1 MKTTDRM
8 MKVWVQNGPRSAKR
22 TRPPTR
28 GGWLTMA
35 VAVLAVLATG
45 AADLRA
51 ADAVPDVSLGGPGS
65 TRLGSD
71 FSFTAAFDNASADQT
86 GYGPYVDIAIDA
98 TGPDGDPDDPGA
110 DPLDGID
117 IAASGAVT
125 HLGAPVTYHLLTF
138 DDDAN
143 GGQGIAHPYA
153 VDSGGNPITV
163 KTTDF
168 PGGTFENGDI
178 LLVALLPF
186 GSFTPEQPAAV
197 LNIDATLSDLA
208 DTDKTHDFSA
218 RGGFQYGNDPIENP
232 STDPSITQPTPDD
245 ADLQP
250 TLWDLSKVYIGPED
264 ETATGPNF
272 TREYVLEVDIA
283 DGQTI
288 DDVIVTDELPIEM
301 QFVEIVDATK
311 NGGAYTDPTPTLP
324 STSIPGG
331 TLEYSFGTITGGPG
345 VDATVTFKW
354 FIPRLDANSD
364 VIIAANTGDDVLS
377 ENQAWAEGHWDPI
390 DTRDPELDVYAQ
402 ATAGGPDA
410 DPEHTLEDQSN
421 AIQKG
426 GAIVVDNGGA
436 GFTPDDVVEYTLEI
450 QISDYFA
457 FDDLI
462 VDDLLGDG
470 QVFDDSFTP
479 TLSISEHGSS
489 SSGDFDIANYTE
501 TTNRTADGD
510 PAPNDGTTALQFR
523 ISDELVARGL
533 NANLTGGGIDSQT
546 TGLSGAPR
554 NNPPMVHGGTTA
566 TITYRAIV
574 SDEYSDDYP
583 SGDAPLNPGDGV
595 GNSVVLDGRLLDP
608 ADNLNPYPGDP
619 REDDDSGA
627 GFSIPLPELTKGF
640 HAINGDTD
648 PANWI
653 VDPSGNPNVQ
663 PGDTVTFRL
672 TYELPSRDLEDFSLT
687 DYVPLPVFHVDDP
700 DEDGS
705 AGPAWTFDAVYPG
718 DATPPAAGHAKFG
731 PDESFHPIRGAYPAV
746 TINTANGN
754 NTLIFDYGTADDPTN
769 TPGTVDILFTVTV
782 ADDPFADGLFL
793 TNQVRASEQD
803 TDLAVTKQDKIV
815 NFVLNQPE
823 VTIHKGVVGYRDT
836 GLTLGGITFTAPD
849 TASSFA
855 PTPAYSPSQASAI
868 GASDLLTNEV
878 DADDE
883 VRFAIMVRNGGRSD
897 AFDVNLTD
905 AVPAGFDIPA
915 NLTAMDLT
923 VRRGDGTLLTQGA
936 DYTAS
941 IDGAGNVSLELTD
954 NYTAGNLGGDDD
966 SGALSRGYNAGV
978 DGDVTNGSNAVILTY
993 DLIVADDVEALDETT
1008 NTATLTNYAGVEGGE
1023 DHTPTNPTDDATVNF
1038 RPAAIDK
1045 VFDTTEIDDAGTT
1058 GHNTNGEAVIGEIS
1072 SYTLTVTVPEG
1083 VTADAVL
1090 TDTLDSG
1097 LAFIQ
1102 VTGVTASADL
1112 TIENPI
1118 GTGANPANATV
1129 SNAGRTVEYN
1139 FGDITNSNTDNGTAE
1154 TITITYEAVV
1164 LNVAG
1169 NQEGTQLNNV
1179 AAFDYKN
1186 NGAPITDASATIT
1199 VIEPVVT
1206 VDKQVS
1212 ENVGGPWV
1220 DNNGELD
1227 AGDTFYYRIRITNP
1241 AADSTVA
1248 YNLLLTDDLPAALGT
1263 SVIHSVTADN
1273 YDASDFEILGGT
1285 VQVKA
1290 SQNPDG
1296 LTLSPGETIDI
1307 FLENTVG
1314 SSVEPTQPIDN
1325 EDATVTWT
1333 SLDDGNTTPE
1343 NPPERSTHNTSS
1355 VERSGD
1361 DGEGGAVDDYEDV
1374 DDTPASITVRN
1385 PDPTKTLVATS
1396 ESHTAGNRVAVG
1408 EIARY
1413 RIAWQIPEGQTT
1425 DLNFLDR
1432 IPNGLVF
1439 LDDGT
1444 AKLAFV
1450 SNDPS
1455 GGLSSGDPALSGPGL
1470 DISGDSGAVTPTFV
1484 IPAGAISPA
1493 GFDSGTDVTFDLG
1506 TVTNNDRDSDGEYI
1520 VIEFN
1525 ALVHNDTTHQNDAGD
1540 ERRNNFRVRTGATV
1554 LGTSPNETVRI
1565 SEPQLSISKGVSAGP
1580 YDAGDTVTYTLTVTN
1595 AGGAN
1600 ATTAF
1605 DIVIAD
1611 TLPAELVAPALDSTA
1626 TTGTV
1631 VGLAASFAGNDL
1643 TATATSMDA
1652 GATIEIVYSATIE
1665 SDLPAGA
1672 DIVNDA
1678 DVVYTSLP
1686 GAGTTGNPT
1695 GSDTPGASGD
1705 EDGERNGSGTGAND
1719 YNDDDT
1725 APIEGDKPSVDKSFQ
1740 DGSITDDDT
1749 NVATSFGADVVIG
1762 ETVVFDLLV
1771 TVPEGETAALRVN
1784 DALPAGLRLDS
1795 YDVLT
1800 DAADSTLLGS
1810 DFNGTV
1816 TDTPAVSPALPADG
1830 AASVE
1835 FDFGTTTVVDDND
1848 GTNNAFVLRLTA
1860 TVTNIAS
1867 NQSGV
1872 DRENTATVTF
1882 NDPDTGG
1889 ETLPDANAGNDPEVT
1904 VVEPVLEIEKTADPT
1919 TADSG
1924 DTVVYTFEI
1933 TNTSDQMAYDVDL
1946 LDTLPDKLNGPAIL
1960 TGANFAAAGFY
1971 DAAVQAAT
1979 TADIANLATAP
1990 ATIDGYALSED
2001 DLVLVKDQ
2009 ADPADNG
2016 IYIVD
2021 SVAGTADLVRWTDFD
2036 EAAEVTQRYL
2046 ARVDNGAT
2054 HAGTV
2059 FRQTETLG
2067 SVGTDPIVWT
2077 EYGAYA
2083 IPAAD
2088 DFEIFVDA
2096 GGNVLHRKPASN
2108 VDMPAGSSIT
2118 LKVSG
2123 TLDASV
2129 QADETI
2135 TNSVD
2140 ITWTSTDGANPD
2152 ERGGSGGVNDY
2163 NDSDDADVDIDVA
2176 ALDKALI
2183 ETELVEAGNAA
2194 DDAVIGEKVTYTVTI
2209 TVPEGVTADA
2219 VLTDTLDAGLA
2230 FVEITDVTLSA
2241 GVSSANAIGT
2251 GANPANVTVTDS
2263 GRALEFDFGDI
2274 TNTNT
2279 DDGVPDTIA
2288 ITYDAVALDIPGN
2301 VSGTTLDNSVA
2312 FDYTNN
2318 GAPLTDSAD
2327 EITVVEPNMTIA
2339 KTVGTD
2345 AVNFAAS
2352 VTDLDAGDT
2361 IYYRLRV
2368 VSNGETN
2375 AYNVTLRD
2383 TLPADLTGT
2392 SVHSVSGG
2400 GFGVG
2405 DFEVESG
2412 VVQVDD
2418 AAHPDGITV
2427 PTGTSVD
2434 IVVEATLADTVEAG
2448 QLIRNDAASVDWTS
2462 MDDGT
2467 TADEVPTQRSTHN
2480 PDSTERDNS
2489 ADNPAP
2495 ADVNVDTPAVD
2506 KSFRNG
2512 SISADDSDVS
2522 TTELDDLT
2530 IGEEIVFDI
2539 LVTVP
2544 EGQTTD
2550 VRVRD
2555 TVSAGLRIDSVD
2567 LLTADADSDL
2577 LAADFA
2583 GSVSLNAPA
2592 VPATGPATLTLDMD
2606 DVTADSDNDAD
2617 TDAFVLRVTATV
2629 VNIAGNQGE
2638 IPTTLSNTAD
2648 LVFTDPDA
2656 GDTTVDDS
2664 DAGNDPEATVVEP
2677 ELDITKSV
2685 DPSTADAGDPVTYT
2699 LVIENTS
2706 GQAAYDIALT
2716 DDLPDEL
2723 DSPAVLGGGD
2733 FQTSGFGGAFP
2744 APADTDFDIVAGVL
2758 QNTATIDMPDGSSI
2772 TIKVS
2777 GTLDGSVAV
2786 NETITNSATV
2796 TWTST
2801 DGANPDE
2808 RDGSGGVNDYTA
2820 SDDADLSVGGPALAK
2835 SLVETSEGSTP
2846 GSDVTIGETVTYAL
2860 KVTLPEGSI
2869 PDLTVVDEVPAGM
2882 QYVSSSLHTT
2892 AAGSGGLLSADF
2904 AGSFT
2909 DAGEPDITGGAA
2921 DGADVT
2927 FTFDAGPPA
2936 ITVTGDNDADNNS
2949 FLILVTLRVLD
2960 VPGNVGVNPPGQTTL
2975 ANSATLDISTDG
2987 EPPVGAG
2994 PVDVTVVEP
3003 RMVITKSMSP
3013 DPAAPGQT
3021 ITVTLTVEN
3030 TGTSDAFDVI
3040 VEDPLNPAHFDT
3052 ATVDQGASGTDYP
3065 ADFTAELDGD
3075 TVRYSGGTL
3084 ADGATVTMTY
3094 SVDLTDTVAHGD
3106 SVDNTATVTQATTL
3120 PGADPDERDEPD
3132 VDDDDTLTVVAH
3144 LINGTVYH
3152 DINVNGAYDVGT
3164 DVELENVTVTLT
3176 GTDIHGAPVNRT
3188 LQTDANGF
3196 YQFDDLLP
3204 GDYTVTETQPAD
3216 YLDHHE
3222 TVGTNFGGTVDNTAD
3237 SNVTTDIT
3245 IPTGLATATTGAG
3258 YDFGEIKPNSLAGTV
3273 FADINND
3280 GILNGADFGLE
3291 SVDVTLTGTDDRGNP
3306 VSTTIQTDADG
3317 DYLFDNLRPG
3327 TYTLSETQPAL
3338 YGDGID
3344 TLGSEGGDDSVND
3357 VFSAIDLTSKQDTD
3371 GVDYDFAEI
3380 PGTISGQVRLDV
3392 DADGDLTDPDD
3403 GRAAIPIE
3411 LWTDPNGDGDPSD
3424 GTLVDTATTDIDG
3437 NYEFTGLPAGNYVV
3451 LEKDPDTDFRS
3462 TNDADGGIDEDSWNS
3477 IAVNLGPGQHVP
3489 DRDFLDTYDP
3499 PGTLAFIVNLRA
3511 IESGDRRVVEWTTGA
3526 ESGTVGF
3533 HLHGV
3538 SPDGQLAPLD
3548 TQLLPSTGEPSGGIY
3563 RVEDARDAAERTLQ
3577 YIIRETEDDSGTRT
3591 YGPFTADLVQHD
3603 PAEGD
3608 LWTGARERPV
3618 NAAVSAT
3625 RATGETTG
3633 DALSIKVRESG
3644 VQRVTAARF
3653 GAAVGLS
3660 EEDARAAILAGDV
3673 SLRHRGRA
3681 VAYLPATDGAALLFH
3696 APELRD
3702 PYAAYAVYTL
3712 QPGAGLLA
3720 DSADGSAAGT
3730 APNAVFVD
3738 IVHAEEDN
3746 KAIPHRIAAVE
3757 DGLWVWEKVVAD
3769 TDQSVANFAIETAAP
3784 AEGDAILVLNLHG
3797 GTEAGANPDH
3807 RLDMS
3812 INGTAVGHITFDG
3825 KVPHTGAVQF
3835 DADIL
3840 NARTNQ
3846 VTVAAV
3852 LPEGVATSMVYVDSL
3867 DLLYPRSYGATDNAA
3882 TIFADGNPVVT
3893 VGSFTASDITV
3904 LDVTAPNRIVRL
3916 DGVAVSADGDG
3927 GYAATFAPTDPD
3939 GQYAVFAGEAVIEP
3953 DSDPVSRTNLASPA
3967 NAADYLIVTTAAL
3980 RDAAQALADWRAADG
3995 FTVKIVTV
4003 GEIAREFAQGRPTPQ
4018 AIQQFLNTAYRRWS
4032 TRPKYAVLLGKGT
4045 YDYRNADGGND
4056 NLVPALLTRTEEGM
4070 RPSDLLFGDVVGDDA
4085 VPEIAVGRLP
4095 ATTTAQAQAMIAKI
4109 IAYESAQDAYAN
4121 EAVIAAD
4128 KLDLAGDFTADAE
4141 AIRNRFFAGKTVRT
4155 VYLDHAEPT
4164 RGASDLRDALRDGS
4178 RLALYIGHGGFDQL
4192 ARGELLAGNHVD
4204 GLDNGAS
4211 LPIVLAATC
4220 HAANFSE
4227 PRRTSL
4233 SETLVLAENEGAI
4246 AVWAPTGLGFN
4257 ANSAALLQ
4265 AFCGAAYE
4273 DGADRLGDAATR
4285 AAERWLATVGPEEL
4299 RKDAVRTFALIG
4311 DPALKLNLTTPRR

>member
-1 MKTTDRM
+1 MEIGVVTASNILEKEEMKTTDRT

-51 ADAVPDVSLGGPGS
+51 ADAVPDVSLGVPGS

-98 TGPDGDPDDPGA
+98 SGPDGDPDDPGA

-208 DTDKTHDFSA
+208 DLDKTHDFSA

-232 STDPSITQPTPDD
+232 STDPSITQPAPDD

-272 TREYVLEVDIA
+272 TREYVLKVDIA

-311 NGGAYTDPTPTLP
+311 NSGAYTDPTPTLP

-426 GAIVVDNGGA
+426 GAIIVDNGGA

-546 TGLSGAPR
+546 TGLAGGPY
-554 NNPPMVHGGTTA
+554 NNPPLPHAGTTA

-627 GFSIPLPELTKGF
+627 GFSIPLPELAKSF

-648 PANWI
+648 SDNWV

-746 TINTANGN
+746 SINTANGN

-803 TDLAVTKQDKIV
+803 TDATATKQDKIV

-878 DADDE
+878 DAGDD

-897 AFDVNLTD
+897 SFDISLTD

-915 NLTAMDLT
+915 NLTAMDLA

-941 IDGAGNVSLELTD
+941 IDGSGNLSLELTD

-978 DGDVTNGSNAVILTY
+978 DGDVTNGANAVIVTY
-993 DLIVADDVEALDETT
+993 DLTVASSAEALGETT
-1008 NTATLTNYAGVEGGE
+1008 NTVALTNYAGVEGGDDFTAE
-1023 DHTPTNPTDDATVNF
+1023 DPTDDATVNF

-1058 GHNTNGEAVIGEIS
+1058 GHNSNGEAVIGEIS

-1307 FLENTVG
+1307 FLENIVG

-1455 GGLSSGDPALSGPGL
+1455 GGLSSADPALSGPGL

-1506 TVTNNDRDSDGEYI
+1506 TVTNADRDLDGEYI

-1540 ERRNNFRVRTGATV
+1540 NRRNNFRVRTGGTV

-1565 SEPQLSISKGVSAGP
+1565 SEPQLNISKGVSAGP

-1665 SDLPAGA
+1665 SDLPAGT

-1719 YNDDDT
+1719 YNDADT

-1771 TVPEGETAALRVN
+1771 TVPEGETDALRVN

-1800 DAADSTLLGS
+1800 DAADTTLLGG

-1860 TVTNIAS
+1860 TVTNIAG

-1872 DRENTATVTF
+1872 DRENTASVTF
-1882 NDPDTGG
+1882 DDPDTGE

-1904 VVEPVLEIEKTADPT
+1904 VVEPFLEIEKTADPS
-1919 TADSG
+1919 TADAG

-2009 ADPADNG
+2009 ADPVDNG

-2036 EAAEVTQRYL
+2036 EAAEVTQGYL

-2067 SVGTDPIVWT
+2067 SVGTDPIVWA

-2096 GGNVLHRKPASN
+2096 GSNVLHRKPAAN

-2163 NDSDDADVDIDVA
+2163 NAGDDADVDIDVA

-2279 DDGVPDTIA
+2279 DDGVADTIA
-2288 ITYDAVALDIPGN
+2288 ITYDAVALDIPAN
-2301 VSGTTLDNSVA
+2301 ASGTTLDNSVA

-2352 VTDLDAGDT
+2352 VADLDAGDT

-2375 AYNVTLRD
+2375 AYNVTLQD
-2383 TLPADLTGT
+2383 TLPAGLTGA

-2434 IVVEATLADTVEAG
+2434 IVFEATLADTVEAG

-2480 PDSTERDNS
+2480 PDSTERHSN
-2489 ADNPAP
+2489 ADNPAPAP
-2495 ADVNVDTPAVD
+2495 ADVNV
-2506 KSFRNG
+2506 S
-2512 SISADDSDVS
+2512 
-2522 TTELDDLT
+2522 
-2530 IGEEIVFDI
+2530 
-2539 LVTVP
+2539 
-2544 EGQTTD
+2544 
-2550 VRVRD
+2550 
-2555 TVSAGLRIDSVD
+2555 
-2567 LLTADADSDL
+2567 
-2577 LAADFA
+2577 
-2583 GSVSLNAPA
+2583 
-2592 VPATGPATLTLDMD
+2592 
-2606 DVTADSDNDAD
+2606 
-2617 TDAFVLRVTATV
+2617 
-2629 VNIAGNQGE
+2629 
-2638 IPTTLSNTAD
+2638 
-2648 LVFTDPDA
+2648 
-2656 GDTTVDDS
+2656 
-2664 DAGNDPEATVVEP
+2664 
-2677 ELDITKSV
+2677 
-2685 DPSTADAGDPVTYT
+2685 
-2699 LVIENTS
+2699 
-2706 GQAAYDIALT
+2706 
-2716 DDLPDEL
+2716 
-2723 DSPAVLGGGD
+2723 
-2733 FQTSGFGGAFP
+2733 
-2744 APADTDFDIVAGVL
+2744 
-2758 QNTATIDMPDGSSI
+2758 
-2772 TIKVS
+2772 
-2777 GTLDGSVAV
+2777 
-2786 NETITNSATV
+2786 
-2796 TWTST
+2796 
-2801 DGANPDE
+2801 
-2808 RDGSGGVNDYTA
+2808 
-2820 SDDADLSVGGPALAK
+2820 GPALAK

-2882 QYVSSSLHTT
+2882 QYVSSSLHST

-3040 VEDPLNPAHFDT
+3040 VEDPLTPAHFDS

-3094 SVDLTDTVAHGD
+3094 TVDLTDTVAHGD

-3132 VDDDDTLTVVAH
+3132 VDDDDTLTVAAH

-3152 DINVNGAYDVGT
+3152 DINVNGDYDVGT

-3196 YQFDDLLP
+3196 YEFDDLLP

-3245 IPTGLATATTGAG
+3245 IPTGLATATSGAG
-3258 YDFGEIKPNSLAGTV
+3258 YDFGEIKLNSLAGTV

-3291 SVDVTLTGTDDRGNP
+3291 SVDVTLTGTDGRGNP
-3306 VSTTIQTDADG
+3306 VSTTIQTDANG

-3327 TYTLSETQPAL
+3327 TYTLTETQPVL

-3357 VFSAIDLTSKQDTD
+3357 VFSAIDLTGKQDTD

-3392 DADGDLTDPDD
+3392 DADGDLTDSDN
-3403 GRAAIPIE
+3403 GRAAIPLE

-3538 SPDGQLAPLD
+3538 SPDGQRPPLN

-3563 RVEDARDAAERTLQ
+3563 RVEDARAAAERTLQ

-3603 PAEGD
+3603 PAEGE

-3673 SLRHRGRA
+3673 SLRHRGRT

-3797 GTEAGANPDH
+3797 GTNPDH
-3807 RLDMS
+3807 RLDVS

-3840 NARTNQ
+3840 NAGTNQ

-3893 VGSFTASDITV
+3893 VGGFTASDITV

-3953 DSDPVSRTNLASPA
+3953 ASDPVSRTNLASPA

-4032 TRPKYAVLLGKGT
+4032 TKPKYAVLLGKGT

-4070 RPSDLLFGDVVGDDA
+4070 RPSDLLFGDVVGADA

-4095 ATTTAQAQAMIAKI
+4095 ATTPAQAQAMIAKI

-4192 ARGELLAGNHVD
+4192 ARGELLAGKQVD

-4265 AFCGAAYE
+4265 AFCAAAYE
-4273 DGADRLGDAATR
+4273 DGTARLGDAATR

-4311 DPALKLNLTTPRR
+4311 DPALKLNLSNPRR